1 MNLGICNVKLAI
13 GADLWHYIYM
23 SMEGAE
29 KQNTHSKDGEIEG
42 ILEDSGLSL
51 VEKAERVF
59 GVFSENGIEEMD
71 FLTAINGLAERIKE
85 EDVKSLKERL
95 TGLEQVDPENPLRKF
110 LMVLL
115 SYKETRDALA
125 DSAKKKV

>member
-1 MNLGICNVKLAI
+1 LGICNVKLAI
-13 GADLWHYIYM
+13 GADLWHYM

-29 KQNTHSKDGEIEG
+29 KQNTHSKEGEIEN
-42 ILEDSGLSL
+42 ILENGEIAL
-51 VEKAERVF
+51 VEKAEKVF
-59 GVFSENGIEEMD
+59 GVFSENGIEGMK
-71 FLTAINGLAERIKE
+71 FWTAINGLSERIKE

-115 SYKETRDALA
+115 SYRETRDALA
-125 DSAKKKV
+125 DSTKKKV

>member
-13 GADLWHYIYM
+13 GADLWHYI
-23 SMEGAE
+23 SIEGAE

-110 LMVLL
+110 LTVLL
-115 SYKETRDALA
+115 SYKETRGALT
-125 DSAKKKV
+125 DSVKKKV

>member
-1 MNLGICNVKLAI
+1 
-13 GADLWHYIYM
+13 M

-42 ILEDSGLSL
+42 ILENSEISL

-59 GVFSENGIEEMD
+59 SVFSENGIEDME
-71 FLTAINGLAERIKE
+71 FLKAINGLAEQIKGE